1 MTRDANVNNVNE
13 AALPNVVVER
23 GRLVPSA
30 PAVSIIVPSYNTAA
44 FIAEAL
50 DSVLAQTFDNYECVV
65 VNDGSPDTEELERV
79 LAPYRERIVYVR
91 QENRGLSGARNT
103 ALRVSTAP
111 LVALL
116 DSDDAWEPR
125 YLEVQVGMMGQDP
138 TLAVLY
144 PNARIFGD
152 APDAGREYMDICPSE
167 GEVTFESLL
176 TQRCNV
182 FICAT
187 ARRDVVERAGAFD
200 EEAGN
205 QISEDFD
212 LWLRI
217 VNRGGR
223 VAYHREVLARYRRRR
238 GNISSDPVWVL
249 GRILRALDK
258 AAAMRLTTSEREVLR
273 RERARFE
280 AELRLNEGKRAFFAG
295 ETDAAIEKLS
305 EANGFFKSRRTALVL
320 LLLRRAPRLLQLVYG
335 ARDRFILRADTK
347 F

>member
-1 MTRDANVNNVNE
+1 MGEVKATALSSNVT
-13 AALPNVVVER
+13 VER
-23 GRLVPSA
+23 GRLVPAS
-30 PAVSIIVPSYNTAA
+30 PAVTVVVPSYNTAG
-44 FIAEAL
+44 FIAETL
-50 DSVLAQTFDNYECVV
+50 DSVLAQTFASYECVV
-65 VNDGSPDTEELERV
+65 VNDGSPDTAELERV

-125 YLEVQVGMMGQDP
+125 YLEVQVGMMTRDP
-138 TLAVLY
+138 SIDVLY

-152 APDAGREYMDICPSE
+152 APDAGREYMDICPSA

-187 ARRDVVERAGAFD
+187 ARREAVERAGLFD
-200 EEAGN
+200 EVAGN

-217 VNRGGR
+217 VNQGGR
-223 VAYHREVLARYRRRR
+223 IAYHREVLARYRRRR

-258 AAAMRLTTSEREVLR
+258 AAATNLAPRDREVLR

-295 ETDAAIEKLS
+295 DTELAAERLA
-305 EANGFFKSRRTALVL
+305 EANLFFKSRRTALVL
-320 LLLRRAPRLLQLVYG
+320 LLLRRAPRLLQLLYG